1 MDNQN
6 AKMPYLPENKEEFL
20 KFSDYDYI
28 ERDVYT
34 DKMEKFL
41 KSVFEEGAVYLL
53 QMFYTLSKPNEPFWK
68 FNEIINELCPYLL
81 NNHLLEFLKYYVK
94 FKL

>member
-6 AKMPYLPENKEEFL
+6 AKIPYLPENKEEFL

-34 DKMEKFL
+34 DKMEKF
-41 KSVFEEGAVYLL
+41 
-53 QMFYTLSKPNEPFWK
+53 
-68 FNEIINELCPYLL
+68 
-81 NNHLLEFLKYYVK
+81 
-94 FKL
+94 